1 MIDLSEKMSS
11 WVYSKKDWEDYCMKY
26 SLVLLGLLSVASFAG
41 ETIKIGSNEVQ
52 LVEPSSNMLAVQNVN
67 VNGNA
72 LFYIQMAVIL
82 QPDEIKE
89 IQTKYGITLKA
100 MNAKLYYAFGTPEAV
115 NTLVTNLNLQPTVN
129 TNGTS
134 QAILAA
140 EAKVSN
146 KYSRETFITDF
157 PDFSKAQNGDL
168 IVSLHSIVD
177 LSPDALKLVYSDCG
191 FSKVEKTR
199 AEHYKVELSE
209 DKLMTLLNHPETLF
223 IDPAEVPLTIDEED
237 QIVQINTS
245 SNPPIGNTN
254 AAAAQQSNV
263 DDLWSSPYNLSGSGV
278 KVGVVDGG
286 WVRTTHQEFGG
297 RVTDKT
303 DHTNVNNASSDHAT
317 HVSGT
322 IGATGVV
329 SAAQGM
335 ANATSLY
342 GYSFYDISGATSV
355 QTMVDDHSLILS
367 NHSYGIVYSYV
378 SANNLF
384 GYYSSGASSLD
395 AKIVAQPNHIY
406 FKSAGNDRADYDYE
420 HNDAWSDY
428 STLNSWGVVNH
439 ESVAKNVIV
448 MAAADN
454 DSLSQYFGI
463 YIDIDNSGGYNAG
476 DPFAYLNPTANDY
489 TQLNPGIAYFSSPG
503 PSSDGRI
510 KPDLAADGFDV
521 YSTSHASDTSYVYKS
536 GTSMSAPASTGSA
549 ALIVEAYRDIHGADS
564 HIRSD
569 LMKALLINSVH
580 DVGTQGP
587 DYAYGYGMIDAKAA
601 VDTLQSDNGQATQLI
616 TASVTNGATKSYTLI
631 LTQASNV
638 QASLAWI
645 DPAGDPANQNDLL
658 INDLDLYI
666 ESSTGTKYYPWKLD
680 KNNPSNAATRT
691 SENRTDNAVKV
702 DASLPAGTYTIKI
715 VGFEVT
721 GTQDFALVSSHPTE
735 KASSGT
741 GINPAIIMYLLQ

>member
-1 MIDLSEKMSS
+1 MR
-11 WVYSKKDWEDYCMKY
+11 Y

-41 ETIKIGSNEVQ
+41 ETIKIGSHEVQ
-52 LVEPSSNMLAVQNVN
+52 LTEPSTNMLAVQNVN

-82 QPDEIKE
+82 QPDEMKE
-89 IQTKYGITLKA
+89 IKMKYGITLKA

-115 NTLVTNLNLQPTVN
+115 NALVTRSNVQPTVN

-134 QAILAA
+134 QTFLAA

-146 KYSRETFITDF
+146 KYSRETFIADF
-157 PDFSKAQNGDL
+157 SDFSKAQNGDL

-191 FSKVEKTR
+191 FSKVEKIRT
-199 AEHYKVELSE
+199 EHYKVELPE

-223 IDPAEVPLTIDEED
+223 IDPAEVPLTVDNEE
-237 QIVQINTS
+237 QIVQINTA
-245 SNPPIGNTN
+245 SNPPIGSTN
-254 AAAAQQSNV
+254 VAVAQQSNV
-263 DDLWSSPYNLSGSGV
+263 DDLWTSPYNLSGSGV

-286 WVRTTHQEFGG
+286 RVRTTHQELLG
-297 RVTDKT
+297 RVTDMT
-303 DHTNVNNASSDHAT
+303 DHTNGNNASSDHAT

-322 IGATGVV
+322 IGATGIV
-329 SAAQGM
+329 SAARGM
-335 ANATSLY
+335 ANGTSLY
-342 GYSFYDISGATSV
+342 GYSFYDVSGATSV

-378 SANNLF
+378 STNSLF
-384 GYYSSGASSLD
+384 GYYSSGASDLD
-395 AKIVAQPNHIY
+395 AKIVEEPNHIY
-406 FKSAGNDRADYDYE
+406 FKSAGNDRADYDYDF
-420 HNDAWSDY
+420 NDAWSDN

-439 ESVAKNVIV
+439 EAVAKNIIV

-454 DSLSQYFGI
+454 DSLSQLYGI
-463 YIDIDNSGGYNAG
+463 FKDIDNSGGYSAG
-476 DPFAYLNPTANDY
+476 DPFAYLNPTASDY

-521 YSTSHASDTSYVYKS
+521 YSTSNASDTSYAYKN

-549 ALIVEAYRDIHGADS
+549 ALIVEAYRNIYGTDS

-569 LMKALLINSVH
+569 LMKALLINSVY

-587 DYAYGYGMIDAKAA
+587 DYAYGYGIIDAKAA

-616 TASVTNGATKSYTLI
+616 TASVTNGATKSYTFT
-631 LTQASNV
+631 LTQANNIQV
-638 QASLAWI
+638 SLAWI
-645 DPAGDPANQNDLL
+645 DPAGDPAYQSDLL

-702 DASLPAGTYTIKI
+702 DASLPAGTYTVKI

-721 GTQDFALVSSHPTE
+721 GTQDYALVSSHPIKKE
-735 KASSGT
+735 LSET
-741 GINPAIIMYLLQ
+741 GINPGIIMYLLQ